1 MFLTAIQGGSYLKG
15 LSVMYEGPKSSLLE
29 RTETTLEVSLFLVS
43 QLGGSG
49 LRSYGIVIIMDLRV
63 WSFSGCLYLHPC
75 VWCVGLR
82 IKASQA
88 YCDFLMIRQVVSSTR

>member
-1 MFLTAIQGGSYLKG
+1 M
-15 LSVMYEGPKSSLLE
+15 
-29 RTETTLEVSLFLVS
+29 S

-88 YCDFLMIRQVVSSTR
+88 YYDFLMVRQVVSSTWQLSQLALVWPRVALQLLTEEKDMEDTEDSKRTLKAVS